1 MWIYDIRAEELINLK
16 DCTSVWKHQK
26 RVSTETVNYSLNLI
40 LNKKTYYL
48 HYESEEQR
56 DSAFSHY
63 AILLKAKEL
72 DVNEKPVTL

>member
-40 LNKKTYYL
+40 LNKKLTTYIMNPKSKEIVHFRIMLYC
-48 HYESEEQR
+48 
-56 DSAFSHY
+56 
-63 AILLKAKEL
+63 LKLK
-72 DVNEKPVTL
+72 N